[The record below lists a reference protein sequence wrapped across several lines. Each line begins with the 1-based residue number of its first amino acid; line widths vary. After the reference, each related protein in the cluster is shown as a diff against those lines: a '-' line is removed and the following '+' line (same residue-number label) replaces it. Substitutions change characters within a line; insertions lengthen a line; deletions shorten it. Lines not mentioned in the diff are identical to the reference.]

1 MFNKFINHFKGDVK
15 GKVVA
20 LWGLAFKPD
29 TDDMREAPALVLIDK
44 LIEAGCKVRVYD
56 PIAMDE
62 CKRRIGDKVTYCTD
76 MYDAAVDADSLM
88 LVTEW
93 KEFRIPSYAVLSK
106 TMNDRVIIDGRD
118 IYDKDEM
125 NDNGFVYY
133 KIG

>member
-1 MFNKFINHFKGDVK
+1 
-15 GKVVA
+15 
-20 LWGLAFKPD
+20 
-29 TDDMREAPALVLIDK
+29 
-44 LIEAGCKVRVYD
+44 
-56 PIAMDE
+56 
-62 CKRRIGDKVTYCTD
+62 
-76 MYDAAVDADSLM
+76 LM